1 MNVDEPLRSDVQGMA
16 ETLLLLLLGGG
27 KEGERRMID
36 PGKDP
41 AWWWQM
47 ILPVGN
53 NPFIPGIPAHQNSSG
68 AGGDWGDS

>member
-1 MNVDEPLRSDVQGMA
+1 MNLDVPLWTDGQGTA

-41 AWWWQM
+41 A
-47 ILPVGN
+47 
-53 NPFIPGIPAHQNSSG
+53 
-68 AGGDWGDS
+68 